1 MESLENKG
9 SNLLIDPACTV
20 VNDGGSMTPAA
31 EGSCFELT
39 VGTGDDSTF
48 TINTDGLTGILVY
61 AQHVPTEFERDAHYL
76 YDSSNVDIEP
86 VAQESSAGGHDHD
99 HGHRRLLDVDAA
111 LHTYEDACDA
121 VGCYVESTGC
131 SGGTVDL
138 SKLSTL
144 KDRASK
150 KCHVTA
156 DEAAKCPSD
165 EESTDESGTKPVT
178 VL

>member
-48 TINTDGLTGILVY
+48 TINTDGLTGIVVY
-61 AQHVPTEFERDAHYL
+61 AQHVPIEFERDRHYL

-86 VAQESSAGGHDHD
+86 VAEEAGGHEGHS
-99 HGHRRLLDVDAA
+99 HGHRRLAGLRRLVDVDAA
-111 LHTYEDACDA
+111 LH
-121 VGCYVESTGC
+121 
-131 SGGTVDL
+131 
-138 SKLSTL
+138 
-144 KDRASK
+144 
-150 KCHVTA
+150 
-156 DEAAKCPSD
+156 
-165 EESTDESGTKPVT
+165 
-178 VL
+178 